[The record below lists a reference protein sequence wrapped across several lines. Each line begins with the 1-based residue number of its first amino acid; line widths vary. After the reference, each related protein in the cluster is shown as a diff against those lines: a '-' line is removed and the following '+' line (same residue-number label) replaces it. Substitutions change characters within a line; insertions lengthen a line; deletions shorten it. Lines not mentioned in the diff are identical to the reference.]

1 MPVDLQDES
10 YESDY
15 YFPTAGM
22 ARRQER
28 KFKRTEDKEREDVV
42 RRRIGY
48 IGEIGGAFQG
58 AREKAQMDRMLQN
71 SLQQPSSQ
79 QPSSQMAQAQAGMGG
94 QQQTYDP
101 VAQMMAAQQQQA
113 SKSPGFFGG
122 LRDRFSQGV
131 PPKMAEAYLGE
142 LMKAKAESAYPKQY
156 SSPFGMF
163 GAMPSSQ
170 AGQVQQAQGQV
181 PPPPQNGAYFE
192 NGQWFDKFGN
202 PV

>member
-1 MPVDLQDES
+1 MIRSNIKSQFREAEQILMKILESLISNAILKKQQKLLEEDKKMPVDLQDES

-79 QPSSQMAQAQAGMGG
+79 QPSSQM
-94 QQQTYDP
+94 
-101 VAQMMAAQQQQA
+101 
-113 SKSPGFFGG
+113 
-122 LRDRFSQGV
+122 
-131 PPKMAEAYLGE
+131 
-142 LMKAKAESAYPKQY
+142 
-156 SSPFGMF
+156 
-163 GAMPSSQ
+163 
-170 AGQVQQAQGQV
+170 
-181 PPPPQNGAYFE
+181 
-192 NGQWFDKFGN
+192 
-202 PV
+202 